1 MHRKVKYESK
11 SVLWTVQM
19 SSSDRFEN
27 VPTQNKYFNYETGD
41 NCLVTGGLR
50 LLSVHFTLESELGP
64 EKYRE
69 HGSGA
74 LKKEP
79 YCQEGEA

>member
-11 SVLWTVQM
+11 IDLWTVQM

-41 NCLVTGGLR
+41 NSLVTGGLR
-50 LLSVHFTLESELGP
+50 LLSVHFTLDTYFTLTLVVH
-64 EKYRE
+64 YIR
-69 HGSGA
+69 A
-74 LKKEP
+74 
-79 YCQEGEA
+79 